1 MKYIHHSPN
10 LKTLTNGILR
20 MNSGGVRMNID
31 TFIQEYDLHD
41 SLIEN
46 IQINDDQ
53 LVLDIDL
60 CNWRQK
66 RYIPEESEMRNIKVV
81 FDNVQNYQFE
91 GAEHQLDSDSILHIS
106 CSGVPSAAW
115 KKIKLVFENNGIVKI
130 MTFESDRVIVK
141 DC

>member
-1 MKYIHHSPN
+1 
-10 LKTLTNGILR
+10 
-20 MNSGGVRMNID
+20 MNSGGIRMNID

-46 IQINDDQ
+46 IQINGDQ

-91 GAEHQLDSDSILHIS
+91 GAEYQLDSDSILHIS
-106 CSGVPSAAW
+106 CSGAPSAAW
-115 KKIKLVFENNGIVKI
+115 KKIKLVFENNEIVKI
-130 MTFESDRVIVK
+130 MTFESERVMVE

>member
-1 MKYIHHSPN
+1 
-10 LKTLTNGILR
+10 
-20 MNSGGVRMNID
+20 MNID

-46 IQINDDQ
+46 IQISGDQ

-106 CSGVPSAAW
+106 CSGVPSATW